1 MLKAGD
7 ILVVQGVQR
16 PADHSRGGSSVPG
29 EDEVSWKGIALTGLS
44 NILELQRGWDGRGK
58 NS

>member
-1 MLKAGD
+1 MLEAGE
-7 ILVVQGVQR
+7 IFVVQGVQR

-44 NILELQRGWDGRGK
+44 NILELLGGWDDRGK

>member
-1 MLKAGD
+1 MLEAGE
-7 ILVVQGVQR
+7 IFVVQGVQR
-16 PADHSRGGSSVPG
+16 TVDHSRGGSSVPG

-44 NILELQRGWDGRGK
+44 NILELLGGWDDRGK